1 MVSHDSRLILE
12 TECVLWVIED
22 KQIVEID
29 GEFDDYKR
37 EVLQSLGELI
47 D

>member
-1 MVSHDSRLILE
+1 MVSHDSRLIQE
-12 TECVLWVIED
+12 TNCTLW
-22 KQIVEID
+22 IVEEKKVYEID

-37 EVLQSLGELI
+37 EVLQALGELV